1 METPFCFDS
10 MDHNVFTNVA
20 SGAKAHKTAVLEQ
33 IASMGIVVSTEKFF
47 ANESEHRYTNVW
59 SHKHS
64 GSRLASAREALQ
76 NSVDAGA
83 DNFAVQAIQIQSDE
97 FGDVSESL
105 GATPFFVRWQDNGSW
120 GDGTKSTYEMCSK
133 YFLKMDGSSKG
144 EKGSKKTDGGFGVG
158 RFVILFCAPLW
169 MMTCANILVVGTYN
183 CYRILCRKC
192 FAPVKGSSCD
202 TCAHKEGDYE
212 PSQRGT
218 DIVVNYTFLT
228 SADETSKF
236 VDAATGFYRFS
247 RESTILISYK
257 RLSDDDFLRVP
268 HHPQGICVEDKY
280 KTFKVYKIPRYNVD
294 KYKGFQVFVIRTSS
308 GLPMFSKYFYNC
320 DPNLKDGEFYFV
332 ELDESITF
340 DCFDQARQS
349 LTGEVGSN
357 LSECMS
363 EIRSAV
369 SLHDTTQENRYTVSS
384 DTCPLKYIG
393 LQLENLVSSE
403 SNPGLMSESVTP
415 AIPGNFSCSY
425 YFRDGKTMETI
436 ADLYKPSTMSKE
448 VTHIALA
455 WTFFVHRARS
465 LNGVNSPFGVGFVF
479 STTTLAMYS
488 NNIFYINPENI
499 VEEVG
504 EDPENFIGGLLARA
518 IHEVCH
524 MYVTNH
530 DGDFASLQTELTNK
544 MLTTTLPK
552 SSEIREKMS
561 SLLDLA
567 QVLSDTKKRVTR
579 NRKRKVVYYS
589 ANDSSDEETDSDED
603 LYVPDDERED
613 LEEDD
618 QDREDEKEVC
628 RKRKKRKKVFEDR
641 EVLEISD

>member
-1 METPFCFDS
+1 METPFYFDG
-10 MDHNVFTNVA
+10 MDHKVFTSVA
-20 SGAKAHKTAVLEQ
+20 SGAKGHKTEVLEQ

-59 SHKHS
+59 SHKNS
-64 GSRLASAREALQ
+64 GSRLACAREALQ

-83 DNFAVQAIQIQSDE
+83 DNFTVQAIQIQSDE
-97 FGDVSESL
+97 FGDVSDSL

-192 FAPVKGSSCD
+192 FNPVKGSSCGI
-202 TCAHKEGDYE
+202 CAHKEDDYE
-212 PSQRGT
+212 LSQRGT
-218 DIVVNYTFLT
+218 DIVVNYKFLT

-236 VDAATGFYRFS
+236 VDAAAGFYRFT
-247 RESTILISYK
+247 RESTIKISYK
-257 RLSDDDFLRVP
+257 RLSDDDFLSVA
-268 HHPQGICVEDKY
+268 HHYEGICVEDKY
-280 KTFKVYKIPRYNVD
+280 KTFKVYNIPRNNMD

-357 LSECMS
+357 LVECMS

-369 SLHDTTQENRYTVSS
+369 SLHDKAQENRYTVSS

-393 LQLENLVSSE
+393 LQLEDSDSSG
-403 SNPGLMSESVTP
+403 SDPILMSESVKTVV
-415 AIPGNFSCSY
+415 PGNFSCSY
-425 YFRDGKTMETI
+425 YFRDGKTMDTI
-436 ADLYKPSTMSKE
+436 GDLYKPSTMSKE

-455 WTFFVHRARS
+455 WTFFVHRARA
-465 LNGVNSPFGVGFVF
+465 LNGVNTPFGVGFVF
-479 STTTLAMYS
+479 SATTLAMYS
-488 NNIFYINPENI
+488 NNIFYINPENLL
-499 VEEVG
+499 EEVG
-504 EDPENFIGGLLARA
+504 DDPENFIGGLLARA

-524 MYVTNH
+524 MYVSNH
-530 DGDFASLQTELTNK
+530 DGDFASLQTELTTK

-561 SLLDLA
+561 SLLFLA
-567 QVLSDTKKRVTR
+567 QVLSDTKKPVTR
-579 NRKRKVVYYS
+579 NRKRKAFYYKDE
-589 ANDSSDEETDSDED
+589 DSSDEETDSDED
-603 LYVPDDERED
+603 LYVPDNEREDREEEEKGREDEREV
-613 LEEDD
+613 
-618 QDREDEKEVC
+618 R
-628 RKRKKRKKVFEDR
+628 RKRKKRKKEFDR
-641 EVLEISD
+641 TEVLEISD